1 MKIFRDFWKN
11 ASFAY
16 SCAPFLSSSR
26 LPEHSWYKVL
36 INLIKFLT
44 LREKWE
50 ICKHCFCRHHL
61 LPSPVFVFVF
71 EGTIYSHLL
80 YLYLYLQAPS
90 TPLSCICMHFCK
102 TVYSTL
108 LYLYLYL
115 HLQATSTPLSC
126 ICICICISICRHSL
140 LPSPGPT
147 LPILGHFHFLL
158 TGFVCSLESFEKE
171 LEPLYQILNN
181 QEWHQRPSKPA
192 LGLVQAAQQGRSS
205 KD

>member
-36 INLIKFLT
+36 INLIIFLT

-115 HLQATSTPLSC
+115 YLYLQAQSSPLSWTN
-126 ICICICISICRHSL
+126 SSHTWSL
-140 LPSPGPT
+140 PFPPYWVCMFT
-147 LPILGHFHFLL
+147 WVIWKR
-158 TGFVCSLESFEKE
+158 TGAFVSNLKQSGMAPKT
-171 LEPLYQILNN
+171 Q
-181 QEWHQRPSKPA
+181 
-192 LGLVQAAQQGRSS
+192 
-205 KD
+205 